1 MILSFLVTRLMHG
14 ILTLWRKVLLLSVLG
29 ANSLGQ
35 APDPA
40 PTKLKNWQPFI
51 ALHSKICE
59 ICETIFRLRNLPAI
73 EVQTIDILK
82 QRTGL

>member
-1 MILSFLVTRLMHG
+1 MVFCHCG
-14 ILTLWRKVLLLSVLG
+14 EKFCYLSVLG

-59 ICETIFRLRNLPAI
+59 ICETIFRLRNSERDFERNTLQVWFDLRNSFGNFRQPF
-73 EVQTIDILK
+73 
-82 QRTGL
+82 